1 MNRFV
6 YFLPIASVPLL
17 ALAQKSSDDS
27 MKTDNPYVAAVL
39 IFVISLA
46 VPVALISYFRYK
58 KRGRIACAVIF
69 GAVDWLITA
78 PICISAG
85 VGATPSLAIASVSAA
100 LVAFALIRFGRNLAS
115 FFRRHE
121 SADYD
126 AYND

>member
-58 KRGRIACAVIF
+58 RRGRIACAVIF
-69 GAVDWLITA
+69 SLVDWLITA
-78 PICISAG
+78 PICMSAG
-85 VGATPSLAIASVSAA
+85 VGTVPALVMASATAF
-100 LVAFALIRFGRNLAS
+100 LVAFILIRFGQNLAS
-115 FFRRHE
+115 FFRRHG
-121 SADYD
+121 STDYD
-126 AYND
+126 SYND